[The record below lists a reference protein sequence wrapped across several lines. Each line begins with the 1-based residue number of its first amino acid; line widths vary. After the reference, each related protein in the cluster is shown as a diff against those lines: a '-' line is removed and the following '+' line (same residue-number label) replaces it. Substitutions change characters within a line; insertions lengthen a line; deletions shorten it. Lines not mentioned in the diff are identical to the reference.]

1 MLTRKTTLLTAL
13 GPAMVLSS
21 STMAGHLGSLNR
33 GGQNPQG
40 DDRASARAH
49 ERSRGQVNDVDNA
62 AEDAG
67 RGNGSDDPG
76 PDADPGASGDTFT
89 GDGRPGGGKNMGGD

>member
-13 GPAMVLSS
+13 GLAMVLSS
-21 STMAGHLGSLNR
+21 STMAGHLGSLNC

-49 ERSRGQVNDVDNA
+49 ERSRGQVNDIDNA
-62 AEDAG
+62 AEDAC
-67 RGNGSDDPG
+67 RGEKVISNSDL
-76 PDADPGASGDTFT
+76 AVRVYESMA
-89 GDGRPGGGKNMGGD
+89 

>member
-40 DDRASARAH
+40 DDRANARAH
-49 ERSRGQVNDVDNA
+49 ERSRGQVNDIDNA
-62 AEDAG
+62 AEDAC
-67 RGNGSDDPG
+67 RGEKVISNSDL
-76 PDADPGASGDTFT
+76 AVRVYESMA
-89 GDGRPGGGKNMGGD
+89 